1 MFLFKEQYENS
12 DYWFDSHCP
21 PSATI
26 IIEGFVSGG
35 RPMLQFLIFL
45 ITVVITISIP
55 VGFYYSFLGRR
66 GSAFA

>member
-1 MFLFKEQYENS
+1 MLLFKEQYESS

-26 IIEGFVSGG
+26 IIEGFVSGA
-35 RPMLQFLIFL
+35 RPVLQFIFL
-45 ITVVITISIP
+45 ITAVITIFIP
-55 VGFYYSFLGRR
+55 VGFYYSFQGRR